1 MWDYGADGSNPPDD
15 ANGPIYRLVTET
27 VRLAD
32 PSVDFSQFDANGDG
46 IVDHLTVVHA
56 GAGQESGGGSDLIW
70 SHRWDVLDADPTGP
84 GYQPLTA
91 GGGPGDGDTMGGGGS
106 PARGVAPAFC
116 DR

>member
-1 MWDYGADGSNPPDD
+1 MFATWFSSSSPMSHHGRDVWNLPVD

-56 GAGQESGGGSDLIW
+56 GAGQESGGGSDLLL
-70 SHRWDVLDADPTGP
+70 SPPRDGLDADPTGP
-84 GYQPLTA
+84 RYQPPLA
-91 GGGPGDGDTMGGGGS
+91 GGGHGGG
-106 PARGVAPAFC
+106 
-116 DR
+116 

>member
-1 MWDYGADGSNPPDD
+1 MFATWFSSSSPMSHHGRDVWNLPVD

-56 GAGQESGGGSDLIW
+56 GAGQESGGSLGLLL
-70 SHRWDVLDADPTGP
+70 SHPWDSLD
-84 GYQPLTA
+84 
-91 GGGPGDGDTMGGGGS
+91 GGPPVPRYPPPHSGGVPVGGD
-106 PARGVAPAFC
+106 P
-116 DR
+116 

>member
-1 MWDYGADGSNPPDD
+1 MFATWFSSSSPMSHHGRDVWNLPVD

-56 GAGQESGGGSDLIW
+56 GAGQESGGSSDLIW
-70 SHRWDVLDADPTGP
+70 SHRWNVLDADPTVP
-84 GYQPLTA
+84 GYQPLMA
-91 GGGPGDGDTMGGGGS
+91 DG
-106 PARGVAPAFC
+106 V
-116 DR
+116 

>member
-56 GAGQESGGGSDLIW
+56 GAGQESGGGGEPSW
-70 SHRWDVLDADPTGP
+70 SPHGAVPPAGAAGPRDPT
-84 GYQPLTA
+84 LHAA
-91 GGGPGDGDTMGGGGS
+91 GGPAARS
-106 PARGVAPAFC
+106 PRETG
-116 DR
+116 